1 MGSQKIKQL
10 LLNLEEQIENLE
22 VINPKI
28 SKATI
33 GWQIDHSLKVINS
46 VVKTLQSSDPTLY
59 KNNFSFL
66 GKFFFTLGFF
76 PRGKAKAPKYVKPP
90 ETILL
95 EDLKAQIQLA
105 KSNLET
111 IDGLDENAFFKH
123 PIFGNINK
131 LRVHRFLELHTKHH
145 LKIIDDIL
153 KN

>member
-10 LLNLEEQIENLE
+10 LLNLEEQIENRE

-66 GKFFFTLGFF
+66 GKFFFTI
-76 PRGKAKAPKYVKPP
+76 R
-90 ETILL
+90 
-95 EDLKAQIQLA
+95 
-105 KSNLET
+105 SN
-111 IDGLDENAFFKH
+111 F
-123 PIFGNINK
+123 
-131 LRVHRFLELHTKHH
+131 
-145 LKIIDDIL
+145 
-153 KN
+153 